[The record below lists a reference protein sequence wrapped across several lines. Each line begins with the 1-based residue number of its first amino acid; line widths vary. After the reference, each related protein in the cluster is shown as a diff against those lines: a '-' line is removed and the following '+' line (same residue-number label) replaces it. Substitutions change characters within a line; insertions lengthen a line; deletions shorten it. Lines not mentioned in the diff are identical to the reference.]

1 VSSAN
6 SITITEDP
14 ADQVNYALHA
24 LEVIYGSLHRLR
36 DLLVDQLQPR
46 PGTGLETVTM
56 GNYISGSSF

>member
-1 VSSAN
+1 
-6 SITITEDP
+6 
-14 ADQVNYALHA
+14 VNYALHA